1 MIEEDNY
8 TEEESDDSAN
18 DELILGDER
27 SLTMQNKKS
36 SVVQEN
42 FSFSEKTIQENKVE
56 TVMKVHEEVQE
67 PVNYGADHI
76 MKSIM
81 VLVLNNDKKSVEL
94 NPKIEVSLPD
104 LDFIRTLSE
113 KTNTDINT
121 IIDNVFNDNKLVGE
135 IISIIKIDLVKKIKE
150 DGLIIDSK

>member
-135 IISIIKIDLVKKIKE
+135 IISIIKKDLVKKIKE